1 MTLGEGAGEVR
12 FGDERYPIREELI
25 IKQKAKI
32 EGSLL
37 SLKEIKAKWMGD
49 MKDEQLYEE
58 VLSFYSDVVLQVE

>member
-1 MTLGEGAGEVR
+1 MGEGTGEVR
-12 FGDERYPIREELI
+12 FGEERYPIREELI

-37 SLKEIKAKWMGD
+37 NLGEIRAKWMGS
-49 MKDEQLYEE
+49 MQDEQLYEE

>member
-12 FGDERYPIREELI
+12 FGDERYPIREELR

-37 SLKEIKAKWMGD
+37 SLK
-49 MKDEQLYEE
+49 
-58 VLSFYSDVVLQVE
+58 